1 MAQTGYL
8 RVKKFGVLSVAKIFA
23 VFGAV
28 IGIIALVISGAL
40 GLLGGIGGVAVGIGA
55 GVLLLIVMTIG
66 LFVGGSIEAF
76 LYNVIAN
83 IVGPVKVTL
92 NKKGVIGM
100 VDPLS
105 YAKIVFVFSLIVYG
119 ILAIF
124 VSSLLLSVIGVSS
137 AVGIGLSFPLVAA
150 AFIFALLVYGFV
162 LPVVWASVYNWLA
175 SKIGGVTIVLKK
187 GRVESVDV
195 MSYVKIAASLTT
207 IIFVL
212 ERLIGVGV
220 GLALHIPQTGGPLL
234 LVASF
239 VLVVIVAVVVAALM
253 AFFYNIVAKK
263 IGGIE
268 VDVSK

>member
-1 MAQTGYL
+1 MAQNGYL
-8 RVKKFGVLSVAKIFA
+8 RVKKFGVMSVAKIFA

-28 IGIIALVISGAL
+28 IGVIALIVGGAA
-40 GLLGGIGGVAVGIGA
+40 GLLGGIGGLAIGLGA
-55 GVLLLIVMTIG
+55 GLFLLIVLTIG
-66 LFVGGSIEAF
+66 LFLGGGIEAF
-76 LYNVIAN
+76 LYNVISGL
-83 IVGPVKVTL
+83 VGPVRITL

-124 VSSLLLSVIGVSS
+124 VSSVLLSAIGVSS

-150 AFIFALLVYGFV
+150 AFVFALLVYGFV
-162 LPVVWASVYNWLA
+162 LPVVWGTVYNWLA
-175 SKIGGVTIVLKK
+175 SKIGGVAVVLKK
-187 GRVESVDV
+187 GRLESIDI
-195 MSYVKIAASLTT
+195 MSYVKIAASLTVIVF
-207 IIFVL
+207 II
-212 ERLIGVGV
+212 ERIVGIGV

-234 LVASF
+234 LAATF
-239 VLVVIVAVVVAALM
+239 VLVVIVAVVASALM
-253 AFFYNIVAKK
+253 AFLYNIVAKK